1 MDKPEKQITEAN
13 IENNYFHKHSIF
25 PPYHDDDDVDD
36 DDDSNVQVKPSF
48 CLLHG
53 TLSLLLLF
61 FFKWANPD
69 PFSFI
74 FGLFKQT
81 LQILQQ
87 IYVKKFPSSIRC
99 RDSNPRPSSGKTFL
113 SLGLEC

>member
-61 FFKWANPD
+61 FLNGPTPTLFHL
-69 PFSFI
+69 FSVFSN
-74 FGLFKQT
+74 KH
-81 LQILQQ
+81 
-87 IYVKKFPSSIRC
+87 YKFY
-99 RDSNPRPSSGKTFL
+99 NKYM
-113 SLGLEC
+113 